1 MQIKAILFTAAGRIA
16 TANAVEN
23 EDEPDDIASAHAT
36 EIHASQAVQEKQN
49 PNDVTRAASAAVWC
63 SVCKEIHYV
72 ASFNIF
78 GFLLQYSTHL
88 CVFW

>member
-1 MQIKAILFTAAGRIA
+1 MRELSLLAAAGRVA
-16 TANAVEN
+16 TANAVEDK
-23 EDEPDDIASAHAT
+23 DEPDDVASAHAA
-36 EIHASQAVQEKQN
+36 EIGASQAVQEKQN
-49 PNDVTRAASAAVWC
+49 PDDVTSAASAAARC

-88 CVFW
+88 CVFL